1 MFTIEEK
8 SMKGVI
14 LAGGSGTR
22 LAPVTKVLNK
32 HLIPIYDKPMIYY
45 PLSTLLLSGISDI
58 LIITTE
64 DAINHFKKLLEHFND
79 TKINLFFRVQ
89 KEPNGL
95 PDAFNYVPN
104 EWRNDNL
111 AIILGD
117 NLFYGMGMGVSLK
130 TNFNGSGCQIF
141 AHKVK
146 NPQDYGVVYFGKN
159 FAPIDIEEKPKNKI
173 SEYAIPGFYF
183 FDKSVIERVRDLK
196 PSKRGELE
204 ITDLI
209 RSYLKDNL
217 LKVKMLERGTVWLDT
232 GTPEGILKAS
242 EFVQVIEDRQGFKIG
257 SPEEAAYNSDLIG
270 STELSVIL
278 DSMPEGDYRRY
289 LKGLSEKS

>member
-1 MFTIEEK
+1 
-8 SMKGVI
+8 MKGVI

-45 PLSTLLLSGISDI
+45 AFSTLLMSGISDI

-64 DAINHFKKLLEHFND
+64 DAINHFKKLLEHFKD
-79 TKINLFFRVQ
+79 TQINLFFKVQ
-89 KEPNGL
+89 KEPSGL

-104 EWRNDNL
+104 EWHNDSL
-111 AIILGD
+111 AMILGD

-146 NPQDYGVVYFGKN
+146 NPQDYGVVYFGEN

-196 PSKRGELE
+196 PSNRGELE

-257 SPEEAAYNSDLIG
+257 SPEESAYNSGLIG
-270 STELSVIL
+270 RRELSIIL
-278 DSMPEGDYRRY
+278 DAMPEGNYRRY
-289 LKGLSEKS
+289 LKDLLEKS

>member
-1 MFTIEEK
+1 
-8 SMKGVI
+8 MKGVI
-14 LAGGSGTR
+14 LAGGLGTR
-22 LAPVTKVLNK
+22 LAPVTKILNK

-64 DAINHFKKLLEHFND
+64 DALNHFKKLLEHFND
-79 TKINLFFRVQ
+79 TKINILFRVQ

-95 PDAFNYVPN
+95 PDAFNYLPH

-159 FAPIDIEEKPKNKI
+159 FAPLGIEEKPKNKI

-183 FDKSVIERVRDLK
+183 FDKSVIERVKDLK

-209 RSYLKDNL
+209 RSYLKDKL

-270 STELSVIL
+270 SIELSIIL
-278 DSMPEGDYRRY
+278 ESMPEGDYRRY